1 MAGGGMIAALYFIFF
16 FLIYLPLSVWVIRKS
31 YRFAKARYQRGWAG
45 GVIAAFIMYNLVFW
59 DWIPVVLMHKHLCE
73 TEGGFWVY
81 KTPEQWVKEHPEV
94 VGQDWSISSSYRT
107 ENIRKDYGNTLYR
120 HWFGSAIYFEHSH
133 RLEIDFTKTIAKNED
148 KVVDAQTGKTLFRST
163 NFRRFAL
170 YKLWLADPGQSEGP
184 GCSVIARDGA
194 DNEFSKLMNV
204 IKPSSSKSAV
214 MK

>member
-1 MAGGGMIAALYFIFF
+1 MIAVLYFIFF
-16 FLIYLPLSVWVIRKS
+16 FLIYLPLSVGVIRKG
-31 YRFAKARYQRGWAG
+31 YQFAETRYQRGWAG
-45 GVIAAFIMYNLVFW
+45 GLVAAFIMYNLVFW

-94 VGQDWSISSSYRT
+94 VGQDWSTSSSYRT
-107 ENIRKDYGNTLYR
+107 ETIRGDYGNTLYR
-120 HWFGSAIYFEHSH
+120 DWFGSAIYFEHS
-133 RLEIDFTKTIAKNED
+133 RQLEIDFTKTIAKNQD
-148 KVVDAQTGKTLFRST
+148 TVVDAQTKEVLFRST

-170 YKLWLADPGQSEGP
+170 YKLWLADPSQSEGP

-194 DNEFSKLMNV
+194 QEKFGELLNI
-204 IKPSSSKSAV
+204 IKPGSSKSAV